1 MECYHEELNSS
12 TKIQYLV
19 SLRPM
24 LTGNLLRVEEVEVQP
39 FLSFDSNHQINLS
52 KKQHLSELLIKD
64 IHIRNCH
71 SGRKLTLN
79 LLREKFWIIHANSLI
94 RKILLN
100 RSYCKRKIIL
110 LKPPLMTD
118 SPTER
123 VSVPTS
129 PFI

>member
-1 MECYHEELNSS
+1 MKHDWINVKKTHHHPYPPLPQKKPPKTKELTVGEIKNAELQILAQPQMECYHEELNSS

-64 IHIRNCH
+64 IHIE
-71 SGRKLTLN
+71 TVIP
-79 LLREKFWIIHANSLI
+79 EENSPLI
-94 RKILLN
+94 
-100 RSYCKRKIIL
+100 
-110 LKPPLMTD
+110 
-118 SPTER
+118 
-123 VSVPTS
+123 
-129 PFI
+129 F